1 MPREKRRLVV
11 KLDIESGWKT
21 QEPERRDVVVTRE
34 ESLAYRKNCPY
45 DAMGDYSV
53 FFAEDK
59 QKKENKGTGLS
70 QTDISGRQIK

>member
-1 MPREKRRLVV
+1 M
-11 KLDIESGWKT
+11 
-21 QEPERRDVVVTRE
+21 TRE

-59 QKKENKGTGLS
+59 QKKENKGTGFS
-70 QTDISGRQIK
+70 QTDITGKQIK

>member
-1 MPREKRRLVV
+1 M
-11 KLDIESGWKT
+11 
-21 QEPERRDVVVTRE
+21 TRE

-70 QTDISGRQIK
+70 QTGKTGISLPDISVKQVK